1 MNRFPYAI
9 GLVLVCMGSGAN
21 AQVSAPQLEKLH
33 YELEELRAQIEFL
46 ELMNARQELQS
57 EAEQAKMEQYL
68 NQSKAQIVHMQ
79 KDFHERI
86 ETMESHV
93 RGAVSELKRLDAVNR
108 HLRLRLQDERDVEI
122 DQEVD
127 GRIVSLAH
135 NLKTVEIDL
144 GHADAA
150 FVGLQLDVLFAYE
163 LIGQHPSDAE
173 TALSLLLQDR
183 CRIEVIRIDSANR
196 SLAKILPGSNPR
208 SLQVGAAVASPLWER
223 RQRHRVVILED
234 IDNEDLIRQA
244 LWEAGLETH
253 KLTDESR
260 ISELIDGQTQYVVV
274 AGFDRFS
281 VRDDSDLS
289 KNYWSS
295 LTLAREFAIPVLTA
309 KRLLMRHPIPEPGT
323 DAATQMLDRFQQ
335 RREEMPA
342 KLAAEGEPEDHGEA
356 STVKP
361 ATPELE
367 PEVNTSDDPFG
378 SD

>member
-253 KLTDESR
+253 KLTNESR